1 MAIPDETFDVTV
13 DVRLL
18 VYATDE
24 LITLGSSRVTS
35 SDAVVYQLN
44 NPKTETI

>member
-13 DVRLL
+13 DIRPL
-18 VYATDE
+18 VYATNE
-24 LITLGSSRVTS
+24 FITLGSSRVTF
-35 SDAVVYQLN
+35 SDAVVCQLN